1 MQDVKTRW
9 NSTFLMLQ
17 RAKNL
22 QTICDKYCSECG
34 LSDLVLTGDE
44 WKQIDYLLSITQ
56 PFFNF
61 TTVLSKTKDV
71 TIHIVFSIYNQ
82 LFDHLEKS
90 IDQLR
95 RKKARWQITMRTTL
109 EYAAQKLRGYYAETD
124 EAHGDLYAIA
134 TIMAPQN
141 KLDYFSGKDW
151 KGPYREQYRES
162 LEKYLE
168 PYKQRHLETQ
178 PASHKVSSIEQFS
191 VVDQMGD
198 RQKAQGSEINR
209 EDELTQY
216 LGSSKWLTTTSY
228 CLVLI
233 LR

>member
-95 RKKARWQITMRTTL
+95 RKKARWQITMRTAL
-109 EYAAQKLRGYYAETD
+109 EYATQKLRNYYAETD
-124 EAHGDLYAIA
+124 KAHGDLYAIA

-151 KGPYREQYRES
+151 KGPYREQYRKS
-162 LEKYLE
+162 LEEYLE

-191 VVDQMGD
+191 VVDQIGD

-228 CLVLI
+228 YLVLI

>member
-95 RKKARWQITMRTTL
+95 RKKARWQITMRTAL
-109 EYAAQKLRGYYAETD
+109 EYATQKLRDYYAETD
-124 EAHGDLYAIA
+124 KAHGDLYAIA